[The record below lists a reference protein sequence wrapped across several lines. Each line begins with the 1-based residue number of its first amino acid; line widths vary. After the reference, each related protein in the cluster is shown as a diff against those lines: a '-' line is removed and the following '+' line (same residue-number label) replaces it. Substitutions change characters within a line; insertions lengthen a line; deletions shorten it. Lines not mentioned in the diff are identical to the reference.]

1 MRQRLVIGIGCVV
14 AAVGLFLAYLRMA
27 RAFPINGDGA
37 SNALQAWDMFHGNP
51 LLKGWALSDVS
62 FYPTELV
69 QYGIVQWFTGLTAD
83 QVHVTAAITYTM
95 IFFLAAVLA
104 KGRAT
109 GVEGW
114 LRIGVAVA
122 ILLLP
127 VPGTGYQTLL
137 SSPNHTGSAVP
148 LLLAWLVLDRSRQ
161 RVWTPVLVAALLG
174 WGAMGDP
181 LITFVGAVPLIVVC
195 AYRALRSRGA
205 ERLFELSLVLAGAA
219 SVGVSRAFR
228 HLLDSLGAFQSP
240 HPPIELAPLSDW
252 PHRAWMT
259 ARMLGVVF
267 GTHRPGWH
275 PPAFELAL
283 SALHLIGFLVALAA
297 FAVTVVRALRG
308 TADRVDSVMIAA
320 ITCNLGAEVVSTI
333 SVDLMAAREIAPVL
347 PMGAVLAAR
356 LAGPW
361 LAARHPVP
369 AAASHSGPGAA
380 SRAALDAART
390 AGDGSRIPAKAPRPV
405 WIGRGVLAGVLAV
418 FAITLVAYAPPR
430 AEPSEAQEAA
440 DYLRSR
446 GLSYGLGAYWASNN
460 ITVTTERGVTVAPVV
475 GGGDRL
481 VPFCW
486 QSKAAMYDAGAHD
499 ARFVVFEKDRPFYG
513 TPEQAEHMW
522 GPPVQRHDVGKYAIL
537 LYNVNLLDGFPP
549 HCG

>member
-1 MRQRLVIGIGCVV
+1 MRQRLLIGLGCVV

-27 RAFPINGDGA
+27 WAFPINGDGA

-69 QYGIVQWFTGLTAD
+69 QYGIVQWFTGVTAG

-95 IFFLAAVLA
+95 IVFLAAVLA
-104 KGRAT
+104 KGRTSGREA
-109 GVEGW
+109 W
-114 LRIGVAVA
+114 LRVGVAVA

-127 VPGTGYQTLL
+127 VPGIGYQTLL
-137 SSPNHTGSAVP
+137 SSPNHTGSAVA
-148 LLLAWLVLDRSRQ
+148 LLLAWLVLDRLRH
-161 RVWTPVLVAALLG
+161 RVWAPVLIAVLLG

-181 LITFVGAVPLIVVC
+181 LVTFVGAAPLAVVC

-205 ERLFELSLVLAGAA
+205 DRWYELSLVAA
-219 SVGVSRAFR
+219 AAVSVGISRGFR
-228 HLLDSLGAFQSP
+228 HLLDGLGAFQSP
-240 HPPIELAPLSDW
+240 HPPIELAPLADW

-259 ARMLGVVF
+259 ARMLGVIF

-275 PPAFELAL
+275 PAALEVFL

-297 FAVTVVRALRG
+297 FAVTLVRLVRG
-308 TADRVDSVMIAA
+308 SADRLDAVLITAIA
-320 ITCNLGAEVVSTI
+320 CDLGAEIVSTI

-356 LAGPW
+356 YAGPW
-361 LAARHPVP
+361 LN
-369 AAASHSGPGAA
+369 SHRYR
-380 SRAALDAART
+380 RA
-390 AGDGSRIPAKAPRPV
+390 GQ
-405 WIGRGVLAGVLAV
+405 GVLAGVLAV
-418 FAITLVAYAPPR
+418 FLVTLVVYSPPR

-440 DYLRSR
+440 DYLRAQ
-446 GLSYGLGAYWASNN
+446 GLTYGLGAYWASNN
-460 ITVTTERGVTVAPVV
+460 ITVTTERRVTVAPVV

-486 QSKAAMYDAGAHD
+486 QSKDTMYDPAAHD
-499 ARFVVFEKDRPFYG
+499 ARFVVFELDRPFYG
-513 TPEQAEHMW
+513 TPEQAERMW
-522 GPPVQRHDVGKYAIL
+522 GAPVERHDVGKYAIL
-537 LYNVNLLDGFPP
+537 RYNVNLLEGLPP

>member
-1 MRQRLVIGIGCVV
+1 MRQRVLIGVGSVV
-14 AAVGLFLAYLRMA
+14 VAVGLFLAYLRMA

-69 QYGIVQWFTGLTAD
+69 QYGIVQWFTGVTAD
-83 QVHVTAAITYTM
+83 QIHVTAAITYT
-95 IFFLAAVLA
+95 IIVFLAAALA
-104 KGRAT
+104 KGKSA
-109 GVEGW
+109 GLEAW

-148 LLLAWLVLDRSRQ
+148 LLLAWLVLDRLRH
-161 RVWTPVLVAALLG
+161 RVWTPVLIAVLLG

-181 LITFVGAVPLIVVC
+181 LITFVAAVPLAVVC
-195 AYRALRSRGA
+195 LYRALRGDRV
-205 ERLFELSLVLAGAA
+205 FELSLAGAA
-219 SVGVSRAFR
+219 VVSVVISRGFR
-228 HLLDSLGAFQSP
+228 HVLDALGAFESP
-240 HPPIELAPLSDW
+240 HPPIELAPVADW

-259 ARMLGVVF
+259 ARMVGVIF

-275 PPAFELAL
+275 PFALELFL
-283 SALHLIGFLVALAA
+283 SALHFIGFAVALAA
-297 FAVTVVRALRG
+297 FFVCLVRAVRG
-308 TADRVDSVMIAA
+308 TADRTDSVIIAA
-320 ITCNLGAEVVSTI
+320 ITCNLGAEIVSTI

-347 PMGAVLAAR
+347 PMAAALAAR
-356 LAGPW
+356 FAGPW
-361 LAARHPVP
+361 LASSMRGV
-369 AAASHSGPGAA
+369 
-380 SRAALDAART
+380 R
-390 AGDGSRIPAKAPRPV
+390 V
-405 WIGRGVLAGVLAV
+405 GRGVLIGVLAV
-418 FAITLVAYAPPR
+418 FALTVVVYSPPR

-440 DYLRSR
+440 DYLRQR

-460 ITVTTERGVTVAPVV
+460 ITVTTENRVVVAPVT
-475 GGGDRL
+475 GGGDGL

-486 QSKAAMYDAGAHD
+486 QSKTEQYDAAAHD

-513 TPEQAEHMW
+513 TPEQAAHMW
-522 GPPVQRHDVGKYAIL
+522 GAPVERHDVGKYAIL
-537 LYNVNLLDGFPP
+537 LYDINLLQGFPP

>member
-1 MRQRLVIGIGCVV
+1 MRQKVMIGAGSVV
-14 AAVGLFLAYLRMA
+14 VAVGLFIGLCAAYLRMA

-69 QYGIVQWFTGLTAD
+69 QYGIVQWFTGVTAD

-95 IFFLAAVLA
+95 IVFVAAALA
-104 KGRAT
+104 KGRA
-109 GVEGW
+109 EGREAW
-114 LRIGVAVA
+114 LRVGVAVA

-148 LLLAWLVLDRSRQ
+148 LILAWLVLDRLRH
-161 RVWTPVLVAALLG
+161 RVWTPVLIALLLG

-181 LITFVGAVPLIVVC
+181 LITFVGAVPLAVVC
-195 AYRALRSRGA
+195 AYRAIRRDD
-205 ERLFELSLVLAGAA
+205 RLYELSLVAA
-219 SVGVSRAFR
+219 AVVSVIISRGFR
-228 HLLDSLGAFQSP
+228 HLLDALGAFQSP

-259 ARMLGVVF
+259 ARMVGVVF

-275 PPAFELAL
+275 PAGFEILL
-283 SALHLIGFLVALAA
+283 SLLHLIGFAVALVA
-297 FAVTVVRALRG
+297 FAVTLVRAVRG

-320 ITCNLGAEVVSTI
+320 ITCNLGAEIVSTI

-347 PMGAVLAAR
+347 PMGAALAAR
-356 LAGPW
+356 YAGPW
-361 LAARHPVP
+361 LA
-369 AAASHSGPGAA
+369 SGAPG
-380 SRAALDAART
+380 RT
-390 AGDGSRIPAKAPRPV
+390 VR
-405 WIGRGVLAGVLAV
+405 IGRGALAAVLAV
-418 FAITLVAYAPPR
+418 FALTVVVYSPPR

-440 DYLRSR
+440 DYLRER

-460 ITVTTERGVTVAPVV
+460 ITVTTEHEVVVAPVV

-486 QSKAAMYDAGAHD
+486 QSKDSMYDAGAHD

-522 GPPVQRHDVGKYAIL
+522 GAPVERHDVGKYAIL
-537 LYNVNLLDGFPP
+537 LYNVNLLVGLPP

>member
-1 MRQRLVIGIGCVV
+1 MRQKALIGVGSVV

-69 QYGIVQWFTGLTAD
+69 QYGIVQWFTGVTAD

-95 IFFLAAVLA
+95 IVFVAAWLA

-109 GVEGW
+109 GLEAW

-137 SSPNHTGSAVP
+137 SSPNHTGTAVP
-148 LLLAWLVLDRSRQ
+148 LLLAWLVLDRWRHKI
-161 RVWTPVLVAALLG
+161 WTPVLLAALLG
-174 WGAMGDP
+174 FGAMGDP
-181 LITFVGAVPLIVVC
+181 LVTFVGAVPVIVVC
-195 AYRALRSRGA
+195 AYRAIRSRGA
-205 ERLFELSLVLAGAA
+205 ERWYEASLILAAA
-219 SVGVSRAFR
+219 VSVAVSRGFR
-228 HLLDSLGAFQSP
+228 HLLDALGAFQSP
-240 HPPIELAPLSDW
+240 HPPIELAPLADW

-259 ARMLGVVF
+259 ARMVGVIF

-275 PPAFELAL
+275 PPVLEVFL
-283 SALHLIGFLVALAA
+283 SLLHLVGFLVALAA
-297 FAVTVVRALRG
+297 VAVTLVRAVRG
-308 TADRVDSVMIAA
+308 TADRVDTIMIAA
-320 ITCNLGAEVVSTI
+320 IACDLGAEIVSTI

-347 PMGAVLAAR
+347 PMSAALAAR
-356 LAGPW
+356 FAGPW
-361 LAARHPVP
+361 LA
-369 AAASHSGPGAA
+369 
-380 SRAALDAART
+380 T
-390 AGDGSRIPAKAPRPV
+390 AERRK
-405 WIGRGVLAGVLAV
+405 IGQGVLAAVLAI
-418 FAITLVAYAPPR
+418 ATLTVVIYSPPR
-430 AEPSEAQEAA
+430 ADPAEAQVAA

-446 GLSYGLGAYWASNN
+446 NLGYGLGAYWASNN
-460 ITVTTERGVTVAPVV
+460 ITVTTERAVTVAPVT

-486 QSKAAMYDAGAHD
+486 QSKGAMYDAKQHD
-499 ARFVVFEKDRPFYG
+499 ARFVVLEKDRPFYG
-513 TPEQAEHMW
+513 TPEQAEHVW
-522 GPPVQRHDVGKYAIL
+522 GPPAERHDIGKYAIL

-549 HCG
+549 PCS

>member
-1 MRQRLVIGIGCVV
+1 MRQRVLIGAGSVV
-14 AAVGLFLAYLRMA
+14 VAVGLVLAYLRMA

-37 SNALQAWDMFHGNP
+37 SNALQAWDIFHGNP

-69 QYGIVQWFTGLTAD
+69 QYGIVQWFTGVTAD

-95 IFFLAAVLA
+95 ILFLAAALA

-109 GVEGW
+109 GREAW
-114 LRIGVAVA
+114 LRVGVAVA

-137 SSPNHTGSAVP
+137 SSPNHTGSGVP
-148 LLLAWLVLDRSRQ
+148 LVLAWLVLDRLRH
-161 RVWTPVLVAALLG
+161 RVWTPVLVALLLG

-181 LITFVGAVPLIVVC
+181 LITFVGAVPLAVVC
-195 AYRALRSRGA
+195 AYRALRAGSG
-205 ERLFELSLVLAGAA
+205 ERVYELSLVAA
-219 SVGVSRAFR
+219 AVVSVVVSRGFR
-228 HLLDSLGAFQSP
+228 HLLDALGAFQSP
-240 HPPIELAPLSDW
+240 HPPIELAPLADW

-259 ARMLGVVF
+259 ARMAGVIF

-275 PPAFELAL
+275 PAAFEILL
-283 SALHLIGFLVALAA
+283 SLLHLIGFAVALAA
-297 FAVTVVRALRG
+297 FVVTLVRAVRG

-320 ITCNLGAEVVSTI
+320 ITCNLGAEIVSTI
-333 SVDLMAAREIAPVL
+333 SVDLMAAREIAPIL
-347 PMGAVLAAR
+347 PMAAALAGR
-356 LAGPW
+356 FAGPW
-361 LAARHPVP
+361 LASSARGV
-369 AAASHSGPGAA
+369 
-380 SRAALDAART
+380 RL
-390 AGDGSRIPAKAPRPV
+390 
-405 WIGRGVLAGVLAV
+405 GRGALAAVLAV
-418 FAITLVAYAPPR
+418 FALTVVVYSPPR

-440 DYLRSR
+440 DFLRQR

-460 ITVTTERGVTVAPVV
+460 ITVTTENRVVVAPVV

-486 QSKAAMYDAGAHD
+486 QSRNTMYDAAAHD

-522 GPPVQRHDVGKYAIL
+522 GAPAERHDVGKYAIL
-537 LYNVNLLDGFPP
+537 LYNVNLLQGFPP
-549 HCG
+549 PCG

>member
-1 MRQRLVIGIGCVV
+1 MRLRVMIGIGTIV
-14 AAVGLFLAYLRMA
+14 AAAGLFLAYLRMA
-27 RAFPINGDGA
+27 RSFPINGDGA

-51 LLKGWALSDVS
+51 LLTGWALSDVS

-95 IFFLAAVLA
+95 IVLLAAYVA
-104 KGRAT
+104 KGAAT
-109 GVEGW
+109 GLAAW
-114 LRIGVAVA
+114 LRAGVAVA

-148 LLLAWLVLDRSRQ
+148 LLLAWLVLDRVRH
-161 RVWTPVLVAALLG
+161 RVWAPVLIALLLG

-181 LITFVGAVPLIVVC
+181 LVTFVAAAPLAVVC

-205 ERLFELSLVLAGAA
+205 ERLYELYLVAA
-219 SVGVSRAFR
+219 AVVSVLVSRGFR
-228 HLLDSLGAFQSP
+228 HLLDTLGAFQSP

-275 PPAFELAL
+275 PAALEVFL

-297 FAVTVVRALRG
+297 FAVTLLRAVRG
-308 TADRVDSVMIAA
+308 TAERLNTVLIAA
-320 ITCNLGAEVVSTI
+320 IACNLGAEVVSTI

-347 PMGAVLAAR
+347 PMAAVLAAR
-356 LAGPW
+356 FAGPW
-361 LAARHPVP
+361 LA
-369 AAASHSGPGAA
+369 S
-380 SRAALDAART
+380 
-390 AGDGSRIPAKAPRPV
+390 DGSRRPV
-405 WIGRGVLAGVLAV
+405 RIGRGALAAVLAL
-418 FAITLVAYAPPR
+418 FLITVVVYSPPR

-440 DYLRSR
+440 DYLRER
-446 GLSYGLGAYWASNN
+446 NLEYGLGAYWASNN
-460 ITVTTERGVTVAPVV
+460 ITVTTERKVTVAPVV

-481 VPFCW
+481 IPFCW
-486 QSKAAMYDAGAHD
+486 QSKNTMYDAAAHD
-499 ARFVVFEKDRPFYG
+499 ARFVVFELDRPFYG

-522 GPPVQRHDVGKYAIL
+522 GAPLERHDVGKYAIL
-537 LYNVNLLDGFPP
+537 LYDINLLEGFAK

>member
-1 MRQRLVIGIGCVV
+1 MRQRVMIGIGCAV

-27 RAFPINGDGA
+27 WAFPINGDGA

-51 LLKGWALSDVS
+51 LLRGWALSDVS

-69 QYGIVQWFTGLTAD
+69 QYGVVQWFTGVSAG

-95 IFFLAAVLA
+95 IVFLAAVLA
-104 KGRAT
+104 MGRST
-109 GVEGW
+109 GREAW
-114 LRIGVAVA
+114 LRAGVAVA

-148 LLLAWLVLDRSRQ
+148 LLLAWLVLDRLRH
-161 RVWTPVLVAALLG
+161 RVWTPVLIALLLG

-181 LITFVGAVPLIVVC
+181 LITFVGTVPLAVVC
-195 AYRALRSRGA
+195 ACRGLRADRIY
-205 ERLFELSLVLAGAA
+205 EFSLVAAAAA
-219 SVGVSRAFR
+219 SVLVSRGFR
-228 HLLDSLGAFQSP
+228 HLLDAVGAFQSP
-240 HPPIELAPLSDW
+240 HPPIELAALSDW

-259 ARMLGVVF
+259 ARMVGVIF

-275 PPAFELAL
+275 SPALELVL

-297 FAVTVVRALRG
+297 FGVTLVRVVRG
-308 TADRVDSVMIAA
+308 TADRLDSVLIAA
-320 ITCNLGAEVVSTI
+320 IACDLGAEIVSTI

-347 PMGAVLAAR
+347 PMSAVLAAR
-356 LAGPW
+356 FAGPW
-361 LAARHPVP
+361 LARGTADARV
-369 AAASHSGPGAA
+369 
-380 SRAALDAART
+380 
-390 AGDGSRIPAKAPRPV
+390 KA
-405 WIGRGVLAGVLAV
+405 GRGVLAGVLAV
-418 FAITLVAYAPPR
+418 FLVTLVVYSPPR

-440 DYLRSR
+440 DYLRER

-460 ITVTTERGVTVAPVV
+460 ITVTTERKVTVAPVT

-486 QSKAAMYDAGAHD
+486 QSKDTMYDAAAHD

-513 TPEQAEHMW
+513 TPEQAEYMW
-522 GPPVQRHDVGKYAIL
+522 GPPAERHDVGKYAIL
-537 LYNVNLLDGFPP
+537 LYNVNLLEGFPP